1 MPVLLP
7 ILPASRSFGY
17 TLEGEGLKEKSPN
30 PLPEVS
36 KGFFGVTYESHR
48 GPRKAPVWLGQKPL
62 SGGWEVRGVKSRPR
76 CHPAAKVKM
85 SEPRLGQVPSGGGE
99 SGKTSSVWGSWEE
112 LKMVSNDLVS
122 ASRGRHVGLRITCL
136 QGASLQKPEASKVS

>member
-62 SGGWEVRGVKSRPR
+62 SGGWEVRGGEISAPLSPCSQGEDVRTQTRPGTIWR
-76 CHPAAKVKM
+76 WRVRQNQQRM
-85 SEPRLGQVPSGGGE
+85 GELGRVEDGFQ
-99 SGKTSSVWGSWEE
+99 
-112 LKMVSNDLVS
+112 
-122 ASRGRHVGLRITCL
+122 
-136 QGASLQKPEASKVS
+136 